1 MLILPPV
8 RPAFDV
14 GRSFMTA
21 AWRGEKRMRR
31 WCWIAAVLAGLAGF
45 AATPAAAADSQGRFA
60 GHGWAAGRCETLASA
75 IADEESVDRP
85 LFVGWIAGYL
95 TAANVY
101 KDNTFDIAPLSP
113 PEVVAN
119 VVLQQCDRNPEAAV
133 VEVMV
138 AVAEELSKQRLTS
151 GRPVLE
157 LSHDGRTAR
166 VHQEIFRRTQGAL
179 KELGFYDGA
188 IDGAYGPQS
197 RRALT
202 RFQEA
207 RGLEVSG
214 LPDENTLIELF
225 FNSANSGGAG
235 GGDG

>member
-1 MLILPPV
+1 
-8 RPAFDV
+8 
-14 GRSFMTA
+14 
-21 AWRGEKRMRR
+21 MRR
-31 WCWIAAVLAGLAGF
+31 WWWQPAALAALAGV
-45 AATPAAAADSQGRFA
+45 AATPAPAADSEGRFA
-60 GHGWAAGRCETLASA
+60 GHGWAAGRCEALISA
-75 IADEESVDRP
+75 VESEESVDRP

-95 TAANVY
+95 TGANVY
-101 KDNTFDIAPLSP
+101 MADTFDIAPLAP
-113 PEVVAN
+113 PEIVAN
-119 VVLQQCDRNPEAAV
+119 IVLQQCERNPDAAV

-138 AVAEELSKQRLTS
+138 AVTEELSNQRLRS

-157 LSHDGRTAR
+157 LSHEGRTVR

-179 KELGFYDGA
+179 QELGFYDGA

-207 RGLEVSG
+207 RGLDPSG
-214 LPDENTLIELF
+214 LPDERTLVELF
-225 FNSANSGGAG
+225 FNSGNAATAG

>member
-1 MLILPPV
+1 
-8 RPAFDV
+8 
-14 GRSFMTA
+14 
-21 AWRGEKRMRR
+21 MRR
-31 WCWIAAVLAGLAGF
+31 SWWLPAVFAALAGVAP
-45 AATPAAAADSQGRFA
+45 TPAPAADSEGRFA
-60 GHGWAAGRCETLASA
+60 GHGWAAGRCDALVSA
-75 IADEESVDRP
+75 VESEESVDRP

-95 TAANVY
+95 TGANIY
-101 KDNTFDIAPLSP
+101 KQDTFDIAPLAP
-113 PEVVAN
+113 PEIVAN
-119 VVLQQCDRNPEAAV
+119 IVLQQCDRNPDAAV

-138 AVAEELSKQRLTS
+138 AVAEELSKQRLRS
-151 GRPVLE
+151 GRPVLD
-157 LSHDGRTAR
+157 LSHEGRTVR

-207 RGLEVSG
+207 RGLDPSG
-214 LPDENTLIELF
+214 LPDERTLVELF
-225 FNSANSGGAG
+225 FNSGNAGAAG

>member
-1 MLILPPV
+1 
-8 RPAFDV
+8 
-14 GRSFMTA
+14 
-21 AWRGEKRMRR
+21 MRR
-31 WCWIAAVLAGLAGF
+31 TWWLAAMWAGV
-45 AATPAAAADSQGRFA
+45 AATPAVAADDQGRFA
-60 GHGWAAGRCETLASA
+60 GHGWAAGRCDALISA
-75 IADEESVDRP
+75 VESEESVDRP

-95 TAANVY
+95 TGANVY
-101 KDNTFDIAPLSP
+101 KQDTFDIAPLAP
-113 PEVVAN
+113 PEIVAN
-119 VVLQQCDRNPEAAV
+119 IVLQQCDRNPDAAV

-138 AVAEELSKQRLTS
+138 AVAEELSTQRLRS
-151 GRPVLE
+151 GRPILE

-179 KELGFYDGA
+179 KQLGFYDGA
-188 IDGAYGPQS
+188 LDGAYGPQS

-214 LPDENTLIELF
+214 LPDEATLVELF
-225 FNSANSGGAG
+225 FNSGNPAAAA

>member
-1 MLILPPV
+1 
-8 RPAFDV
+8 
-14 GRSFMTA
+14 
-21 AWRGEKRMRR
+21 MRR
-31 WCWIAAVLAGLAGF
+31 AWWMSAVLVAGVV
-45 AATPAAAADSQGRFA
+45 AAPPPAPAADAQGRFA
-60 GHGWAAGRCETLASA
+60 GHGWAAGRCEALVSA
-75 IADEESVDRP
+75 VEDEESIDRP

-95 TAANVY
+95 TGANVY
-101 KDNTFDIAPLSP
+101 KSDTFDIAPLAP
-113 PEVVAN
+113 PEVIAN
-119 VVLQQCDRNPEAAV
+119 IVLQQCQRNPDAAV

-138 AVAEELSKQRLTS
+138 AVAEELSKQRLRA

-157 LSHDGRTAR
+157 LNHDGRTVR
-166 VHQEIFRRTQGAL
+166 VHQEIFRRTQNAL
-179 KELGFYDGA
+179 KQLGFYDGG

-214 LPDENTLIELF
+214 LPDEPTLMELF
-225 FNSANSGGAG
+225 FNSADGAAEVGPSG